1 VDSLTW
7 SRLRRVSGNTE
18 QNCGQIFVKVF
29 GEVGISGKK
38 QSFMDKGDPDL
49 VFILLYSIYLVSVIC
64 QMSARYFN
72 KSNNIDK
79 PDFTTV
85 KHLHNK
91 TWYLKIYELPEYANI
106 R

>member
-1 VDSLTW
+1 
-7 SRLRRVSGNTE
+7 
-18 QNCGQIFVKVF
+18 VKVF

-38 QSFMDKGDPDL
+38 QLFMDKGDPDL